1 MLAAVS
7 CPLAE
12 LVPLL
17 ALACWCA
24 QQPSAYQVHY
34 GFSAGANCLPQIG
47 CRRHDEARKIL
58 VKRTLQDADVFDSI
72 HMYMSVE
79 LSSCMF

>member
-12 LVPLL
+12 LFPLL

-24 QQPSAYQVHY
+24 QQPSPYQVNY
-34 GFSAGANCLPQIG
+34 EFSAGINCFPQIG
-47 CRRHDEARKIL
+47 CQRHDGAHKIV
-58 VKRTLQDADVFDSI
+58 VKRTSQDANVLYSI
-72 HMYMSVE
+72 YWYNE
-79 LSSCMF
+79 F